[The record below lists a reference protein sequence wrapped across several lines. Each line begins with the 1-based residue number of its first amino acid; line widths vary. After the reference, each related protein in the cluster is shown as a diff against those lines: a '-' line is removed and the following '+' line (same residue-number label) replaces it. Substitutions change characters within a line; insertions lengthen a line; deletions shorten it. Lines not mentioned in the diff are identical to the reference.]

1 MDTISWLLK
10 GDPSIKRMVYKDL
23 LEEDL
28 AYQEEGYIQDYL
40 SYFDPK
46 TSFFGYGLYGPKW
59 TSSFYTCLELVQL
72 RIDPSKKEF
81 QQALKRLYQGVWTSN
96 ELFKNKTRRD
106 VCIIGMLLK
115 MLAYGRFDE
124 KDLKGLIDFIL
135 DTQLE
140 DGGWNCRYNK
150 NPKPKTS
157 SLHTSISVLEGIQM
171 YVDMGYEYK
180 VKELLTIR
188 ENAHKFILQKNLFRS
203 RRTKEIIHKEMVK
216 LHYPHR
222 WKYDAFRALDYF
234 AHIPLPLDD
243 RMQEA
248 INSLK
253 DQLKKG
259 YIHRGKQYNGKS
271 FFALEKGNKGRFT
284 TLQALRILKTYDP
297 IFYQAFLT
305 KDFDF

>member
-23 LEEDL
+23 LEEEL
-28 AYQEEGYIQDYL
+28 AYQEEGYIQNYL

-59 TSSFYTCLELVQL
+59 TSSFYTCLELVQI
-72 RIDPSKKEF
+72 RIDPNKKEF

-96 ELFKNKTRRD
+96 ELFKNKASRD

-124 KDLKGLIDFIL
+124 KDLTGLVDFIL

-150 NPKPKTS
+150 YPKPKTS

-171 YVDMGYEYK
+171 YVDMRYKYK
-180 VKELLTIR
+180 VKELLAIR
-188 ENAHKFILQKNLFRS
+188 ENAHSFILQKNLFRS

-248 INSLK
+248 IDSLK

-259 YIHRGKQYNGKS
+259 YIHRGRQYNGKS
-271 FFALEKGNKGRFT
+271 FFALEKGSKGRFT